1 MLYRRG
7 RVWWF
12 RFQFAGQE
20 IRESAKT
27 TSKTLARD
35 AERVR
40 RRRLEESFN
49 GIAKRERPPLF
60 KVAAQEWLRTKAS
73 ATPRTYRNYRDHVDL
88 LIADLGDRLLC
99 DIGPREFVA
108 LQNRRRARKLS
119 NRTINHELG
128 TLRQILKSRGF
139 WGPMSDRVKML
150 RERHDIGRAISRIDE
165 DKLLVAVRESQSP
178 SLYTLFVLSIDSG
191 LRASEVR
198 SLRRRDL
205 TLTWECGLIVEGE
218 LSVPNSKTEFGTG
231 RMVPLSRRACDAL
244 SLWLARFPEAGP
256 DSYVFPFHRVKAGP
270 KRSGPILWDVQLDKP
285 TTEWKSAWQTART
298 KSGLNYR
305 WRDLRHTFVSRLAE
319 NPHVSE
325 ETIRALAGHVSRRM
339 LERYSHIRTHA
350 KRAAILSLERTP
362 GSPAK
367 TDSAQEGAQNPAQ
380 SRPTDPS
387 TLS

>member
-7 RVWWF
+7 KIWWF
-12 RFQFAGQE
+12 RFQLCGQE

-27 TSKTLARD
+27 TSKTLARE
-35 AERVR
+35 AERAR
-40 RRRLEESFN
+40 RRRLEESYN
-49 GIAKRERPPLF
+49 GVTKRERPPLF
-60 KVAAQEWLRTKAS
+60 KIAAREWLKTKAT
-73 ATPRTYRNYRDHVDL
+73 ATPRTYRNYREHVDS
-88 LIADLGDRLLC
+88 LITDLGERLLC

-108 LQNRRRARKLS
+108 LQNKRRNRKLS

-139 WGPMSDRVKML
+139 WGAISDQVKML
-150 RERHDIGRAISRIDE
+150 RERHDIGRAISRADE
-165 DKLLVAVRESQSP
+165 EKLLAAVRESLSP
-178 SLYTLFVLSIDSG
+178 SLYPLFVLSIDSG

-205 TLTWECGLIVEGE
+205 TLTWRDGLIVEGE
-218 LSVPNSKTEFGTG
+218 LAVPNSKTEFGTG

-244 SLWLARFPEAGP
+244 SMWLSRFPDAGP
-256 DSYVFPFHRVKAGP
+256 NAYVFPFHRVKAGA
-270 KRSGPILWDVQLDKP
+270 KGSGPVLWDVHLDKP
-285 TTEWKSAWQTART
+285 NSEWKSAWQTART
-298 KSGLNYR
+298 RSGLDYR
-305 WRDLRHTFVSRLAE
+305 WHDLRHSFVSRLSE

-350 KRAAILSLERTP
+350 KRAAILSLEAASSRT
-362 GSPAK
+362 ANAEA
-367 TDSAQEGAQNPAQ
+367 DREGAQNPAQ
-380 SRPTDPS
+380 SATTDPT

>member
-7 RVWWF
+7 DVWWF
-12 RFQFAGQE
+12 KFKFAGQE

-27 TSKTLARD
+27 PSKTLARD
-35 AERVR
+35 AERAR
-40 RRRLEESFN
+40 RRRLEDSYN

-60 KVAAQEWLRTKAS
+60 KVAAKEWLKTRAT
-73 ATPRTYRNYRDHVDL
+73 ATPRTYRNYREHVDSL
-88 LIADLGDRLLC
+88 NADLGDRLLC

-108 LQNRRRARKLS
+108 LQNKRRTRKLS

-139 WGPMSDRVKML
+139 WGPISDQVRML
-150 RERHDIGRAISRIDE
+150 RERHDVGRAITRADE
-165 DKLLVAVRESQSP
+165 DKLLAAVRDSQSP
-178 SLYTLFVLSIDSG
+178 SLYPLFVLSIDSG

-205 TLTWECGLIVEGE
+205 TLTWTSGLIAEGD
-218 LSVPNSKTEFGTG
+218 LAVPNSKTEFGTG

-244 SLWLARFPEAGP
+244 SLWLARFPDAGP
-256 DSYVFPFHRVKAGP
+256 DAYVFPFHRVKNGAKG
-270 KRSGPILWDVQLDKP
+270 SGPVLWDIHLDKP

-298 KSGLNYR
+298 KAALNYR
-305 WRDLRHTFVSRLAE
+305 WHDLRHSFVSRLAE

-350 KRAAILSLERTP
+350 KRAAILGLERME
-362 GSPAK
+362 SPAREV
-367 TDSAQEGAQNPAQ
+367 DSDREGAQKVAQ
-380 SRPTDPS
+380 SPATDPD